1 MNDRELL
8 ETIRDLIGRE
18 ETADDCAA
26 FSVGD
31 KTGILV
37 STTDMLHETTDFP
50 KGMTEWEMGW
60 MSVAVSLSD
69 VASCGAQPVQVL
81 VAAGLD
87 REERLRPIMEGAVAC
102 ATAHGAKVAGGD
114 IDSHTELTIVT
125 TAFGIADR
133 ECYCQRSG
141 ARPGDLIAVTGTPGA
156 AQAGLDGYAQYWQ
169 NLVRPVPQVAAGQ
182 KLSRAGA
189 TAMMDVSDG
198 LAISLY
204 DMSEASGVGFSL
216 REELPVL
223 SDLPGPDG
231 EKYFL
236 YGGGDYGLLCT
247 IPAGNLQKTDVPVTV
262 IGEVV
267 EGSGVSR
274 NGRPVEKKGYAHVW
288 GGLSPL

>member
-8 ETIRDLIGRE
+8 DTIRDLIGRE

-26 FSVGD
+26 LEIGD
-31 KTGILV
+31 GDTILV
-37 STTDMLHETTDFP
+37 STTDMLHERTDFP
-50 KGMTEWEMGW
+50 KGMSEWEMGW

-87 REERLRPIMEGAVAC
+87 REERLRPIMEGAAAC
-102 ATAHGAKVAGGD
+102 AKAHGAKVVGGD

-125 TAFGIADR
+125 TAFGMVDR
-133 ECYCQRSG
+133 AFYCRREG
-141 ARPGDLIAVTGTPGA
+141 ARCGDVIAVTGTPGA
-156 AQAGLDGYAQYWQ
+156 AQAGLDGYGQYWQ

-182 KLSRAGA
+182 KLARAGA

-216 REELPVL
+216 REDLPVL
-223 SDLPGPDG
+223 PILDG

-247 IPAGNLQKTDVPVTV
+247 IPAENVREAGVPVTV

-267 EGSGVSR
+267 EGAGVVWS
-274 NGRPVEKKGYAHVW
+274 GRPVEKKGYAHVW
-288 GGLSPL
+288 GNP